1 LRRQI
6 LLQKLARGAFQN
18 VAFADAVS
26 LVKSFGFN
34 LARVS
39 GSHHVFVHPKIPE
52 VVNLQE
58 VGGEAKPYQLRQV
71 LKLIERYNLKAE
83 DKS

>member
-1 LRRQI
+1 

-26 LVKSFGFN
+26 LVESFGFS
-34 LARVS
+34 LARIS
-39 GSHHVFVHPKIPE
+39 GSH
-52 VVNLQE
+52 
-58 VGGEAKPYQLRQV
+58 
-71 LKLIERYNLKAE
+71 ERYNLKSE

>member
-1 LRRQI
+1 MRRQI
-6 LLQKLARGAFQN
+6 LLQKLARGALQN

-26 LVKSFGFN
+26 LVESFGFV

-39 GSHHVFVHPKIPE
+39 GSHHVFSHPKIPE

-71 LKLIERYNLKAE
+71 LKLIERYNLKRE
-83 DKS
+83 DKA

>member
-1 LRRQI
+1 

-18 VAFADAVS
+18 VAFSDAVS
-26 LVKSFGFN
+26 LVESFGFS

-39 GSHHVFVHPKIPE
+39 GSHHVFVHPKTPE

-83 DKS
+83 DKQ

>member
-1 LRRQI
+1 MRRQI

-26 LVKSFGFN
+26 LVESFGFS
-34 LARVS
+34 LARIS

-58 VGGEAKPYQLRQV
+58 VSGEAKPYQLRQV
-71 LKLIERYNLKAE
+71 LKLIERYNLKSE